1 MWIAVRAWGE
11 RQEPRN
17 MIVAHS
23 APIYVVVD
31 GRPTWKAEAVPEL
44 VVYQRGQLQDLL
56 TVPIEPEGDL
66 EPWETRELLR
76 EHWERQRDLL
86 RPRVDEADARYA
98 ELLERVQRLAR

>member
-1 MWIAVRAWGE
+1 MWIAIRALGT
-11 RQEPRN
+11 RQAPRD

-31 GRPTWKAEAVPEL
+31 DQPTWKAAAVPEL
-44 VVYQRGQLQDLL
+44 VAYQRGQLQDLL
-56 TVPIEPEGDL
+56 RVPIEPEGDL
-66 EPWETRELLR
+66 EPWETRELLG

-86 RPRVDEADARYA
+86 RPHVDEADARYA